1 MVQTS
6 IPVFAEQSYMS
17 SIWFSR
23 SILGIKTAA
32 KMLRVNCIL
41 IKNIDDFIK
50 LEDEINSV
58 IIISSKADW
67 THNIISQLRKMNLK
81 LILTGATPSEFG
93 EDISGTVLNRR
104 VAVNNMVYYLYHCG
118 RRRLASVGNDP
129 NNTNDNIRY
138 EAFLNATNL
147 LNITATKDDVFFSDS
162 VFSSCIERFLDKIE
176 KYDGVICPND
186 YVAVSLLKAAKQRK
200 IRVPDELFIT
210 GAGNLLIGQCSTPTL
225 TTFTMDYYEMGVQ
238 AVNIWDSLRKDPKIS
253 SMSITIPC
261 ELICRGTTNFIPP
274 PKPYVFEHFYKPE
287 KPDASKDPAWLLIR
301 KLEECLS
308 QSDRLDLEIIR
319 GVIDTKSIESIAE
332 ELFVAPGTINY
343 RLKKMYSILG
353 VSSRSE
359 FYNILSQYIEN
370 SDALTE
376 IVYSE
381 GSK

>member
-1 MVQTS
+1 M
-6 IPVFAEQSYMS
+6 
-17 SIWFSR
+17 
-23 SILGIKTAA
+23 
-32 KMLRVNCIL
+32 
-41 IKNIDDFIK
+41 
-50 LEDEINSV
+50 
-58 IIISSKADW
+58 
-67 THNIISQLRKMNLK
+67 
-81 LILTGATPSEFG
+81 
-93 EDISGTVLNRR
+93 
-104 VAVNNMVYYLYHCG
+104 
-118 RRRLASVGNDP
+118 
-129 NNTNDNIRY
+129 
-138 EAFLNATNL
+138 
-147 LNITATKDDVFFSDS
+147 
-162 VFSSCIERFLDKIE
+162 
-176 KYDGVICPND
+176 ICPND